1 MEQKI
6 SELAEKAVA
15 ELRSLGDPTRAEGE
29 AKYFKNTITCLGTGL
44 DAIHRT
50 KISLCKNIAKT
61 WTSSEVIAL
70 CDRLFE
76 MKLFEVT
83 LFGLEFLSDFAGQM
97 GAEELAHFEQWLED
111 DLIDNWAATDNLG
124 PHVIGPMLEKH
135 PELIERLKQWPAS
148 TNRWTRRTSAV
159 SFVLL
164 ARKGLFL
171 DDVYEIAGKLI
182 ADKED
187 DLVQK
192 GVGWAMR
199 EAGRTDMDRLERFL
213 LANGPSIPRTSLRYA
228 IEKFPPDKRKE
239 LLEKTKTEIHQ

>member
-1 MEQKI
+1 MQRKI
-6 SELAEKAVA
+6 DELANRAVA
-15 ELRSLGDPTRAEGE
+15 ELKSLGDPTRAEGE
-29 AKYFKNTITCLGTGL
+29 ARYFKNTITCLGTGL

-50 KISLCKNIAKT
+50 KTSLCKNITKT
-61 WTSSEVIAL
+61 WTPAEAIAL
-70 CDRLFE
+70 CDKLFE

-83 LFGLEFLSDFAGQM
+83 LFGLEFLSDFAGKM
-97 GAEELAHFEQWLED
+97 GAAELAHFEQWLES

-135 PELIERLKQWPAS
+135 PELVERIKQWPAS
-148 TNRWTRRTSAV
+148 RNRWTRRTSAV

-171 DDVYEIAGKLI
+171 DDVYEIAGMLI

-187 DLVQK
+187 DLVQQ
-192 GVGWAMR
+192 GVGWVMR

-213 LANGPSIPRTSLRYA
+213 LANGPNIPRTSLRYA
-228 IEKFPPDKRKE
+228 IEKYPPEKRKQ
-239 LLEKTKTEIHQ
+239 LLAATKAKN